1 MTRRSARRVNPS
13 LASEKY
19 AHVGRPIRLTGRGPG
34 CFSPRI
40 LAGRWAASHVAVA
53 EVGEEEYGWKPYP
66 RSLLLIVRDS
76 VEEVAG
82 RSELW

>member
-1 MTRRSARRVNPS
+1 M
-13 LASEKY
+13 
-19 AHVGRPIRLTGRGPG
+19 
-34 CFSPRI
+34 
-40 LAGRWAASHVAVA
+40 AVA
-53 EVGEEEYGWKPYP
+53 DVEEEDCGWKPYP